1 MSYLP
6 ILSRFLNY
14 VSFDTQSDSSSETQ
28 PSTIKQLSLQKVL
41 ADELKS
47 MGAVD
52 VEMDSYGYVTATI
65 PGNINADIPVLGF
78 IAHTDTS
85 PDMPGVNVRPNVH
98 RNYQG
103 GDIVLNHEKG
113 IILSPEEYE
122 VLNTYKGQTIITT
135 DGTTLLGA
143 DDKAGIAA
151 IMTAAEYLIN
161 NPEVKHGKIRIG
173 FTVDEEIG
181 RGVDKFDVEKFG
193 AEYAYTVDGGMIG
206 ELEYENF
213 NAAEA
218 RITINGNNIHP
229 GHAKGKM
236 RNAIHIAMELNSML
250 PEDQRPENT
259 EFYEGF
265 FHFTGITG
273 SVEKA
278 GMEYIIR
285 DHNKALF
292 EKKKELMYN
301 ITKSLNDKYGKG
313 TIELSLKEQ
322 YSNMRE
328 KIEPH
333 MHLIHTAVKAMD
345 IAGVEPRIS
354 PIRGGTDGAR
364 LSYMGLPCPNLF
376 AGGHN
381 FHGKYEFIPLE
392 SMEKSVEV
400 ILNIITLYAEN
411 PEDIQDSINNSC

>member
-1 MSYLP
+1 MSTSP
-6 ILSRFLNY
+6 ILNRFLNY
-14 VSFDTQSDSSSETQ
+14 VSFDTQSNPSSETQ
-28 PSTIKQLSLQKVL
+28 PSTSKQLNLQKAL
-41 ADELKS
+41 ADELKLI
-47 MGAVD
+47 GAVD

-78 IAHTDTS
+78 IAHADTS

-103 GDIVLNHEKG
+103 GDIILNSEKG

-122 VLNTYKGQTIITT
+122 VLNIYKGQTIITT

-143 DDKAGIAA
+143 DDKAGIAV
-151 IMTAAEYLIN
+151 IMTVAEYLIN
-161 NPEVKHGKIRIG
+161 NPDIKHGTVRIG

-181 RGVDKFDVEKFG
+181 RGVDKFDVNKFG
-193 AEYAYTVDGGMIG
+193 AKYAYTVDGGMIG

-229 GHAKGKM
+229 GYAKGKM
-236 RNAIHIAMELNSML
+236 RNALHIAMEFNSKL
-250 PEDQRPENT
+250 PESQRPENT
-259 EFYEGF
+259 ELYEGY
-265 FHFTGITG
+265 FHLTGIKG

-278 GMEYIIR
+278 AMEYIIR

-292 EKKKELMYN
+292 EKKREIMYD
-301 ITKSLNDKYGKG
+301 ITCALNDKYGNG
-313 TIELSLKEQ
+313 TIDLFIKEQ

-333 MHLIHTAVKAMD
+333 IHLIHTAVKAMNM
-345 IAGVEPRIS
+345 AGVEPRIS

-376 AGGHN
+376 TGGHN
-381 FHGKYEFIPLE
+381 FHGKHEFIPLE

-400 ILNIITLYAEN
+400 ILNIITLYADN
-411 PEDIQDSINNSC
+411 PAGLQLIE